1 MPFSYAICDVFTE
14 RPLAGNQLAVFPDA
28 LNIPDRLLQPIARE
42 MNFAETVFVYPP
54 AAAGS
59 ARIRIFT
66 PSVELP
72 FAGHPVL
79 GTAIALGT
87 TRGISNVVLE
97 TGSGPVSIELERQSS
112 RGGFGRMR
120 QPVPTVAPF
129 PETAKL
135 LAAVGVVS
143 SRLPVEIYDN
153 GSRHV
158 FVALETEQEVARLE
172 PDIAALRRLGRLGA
186 NCFAGSGRHWKT
198 RMFGPALGV
207 AEDSATGSAAGPL
220 ACHLGRHGLVSFGD
234 EIEISQ
240 GSEIG
245 RPSVLFA
252 RAEGSA
258 DRIVGVEVAGS
269 ALIIGRGEL
278 DREAL
283 G

>member
-1 MPFSYAICDVFTE
+1 
-14 RPLAGNQLAVFPDA
+14 
-28 LNIPDRLLQPIARE
+28 LLQPIARE
-42 MNFAETVFVYPP
+42 INFAETVFVYPP
-54 AAAGS
+54 AAGGS

-79 GTAIALGT
+79 GAAIALGT
-87 TRGISNVVLE
+87 TRGLSNVVLE
-97 TGSGPVSIELERQSS
+97 TGSGLVPIELERQSP

-129 PETAKL
+129 REAVEL
-135 LAAVGVVS
+135 LAAVGVAS
-143 SRLPVEIYDN
+143 SRLPVEMYDN

-158 FVALETEQEVARLE
+158 FVALEKEDDVARLE
-172 PDIAALRRLGRLGA
+172 PDMAALRRLGRFGA
-186 NCFAGSGRHWKT
+186 NCFAGSGRRWKT

-220 ACHLGRHGLVSFGD
+220 ACHLGRHGLMSFGD

-269 ALIIGRGEL
+269 ALVIGRGEL
-278 DREAL
+278 DRDAL